1 MRNPYMFD
9 WHAEEADQVADH
21 LNVDPSQGLDE
32 ANAAA
37 RVRTHGHNRPSVRR
51 GQGPFARFL
60 AQFGQPLVL
69 VLIVAGTT
77 TVFLGEWVDAGVIF
91 GVVLVNAVVGFIQ
104 ESKAEAALTAL
115 ARPIASEATVKRA
128 GIRRRLD
135 AAELVPGD
143 IVLLAAGDKV
153 PADLRL
159 FAGKELRVARR
170 R

>member
-1 MRNPYMFD
+1 MFD

-37 RVRTHGHNRPSVRR
+37 RVRTHGPNRPSVRR

-104 ESKAEAALTAL
+104 ESKAEAALAAL
-115 ARPIASEATVKRA
+115 ARVIASEATVKRA